1 MKARRALLALDKLGA
16 VGAFLAAAAAPCC
29 FPLLAAVGAAL
40 GLGALQAWRGYM
52 DYVIQGFVLVSG
64 VGGVFAFCQHRQ
76 ALSPAVLVG
85 GGGGVFFALFHCLPT
100 GLNSA

>member
-1 MKARRALLALDKLGA
+1 MKDPRALSALDKLGA

-64 VGGVFAFCQHRQ
+64 VGGAPGWSEVATGVE
-76 ALSPAVLVG
+76 AVVA
-85 GGGGVFFALFHCLPT
+85 VR
-100 GLNSA
+100 